1 MNFDWDQANIE
12 HIARHNLI
20 PEEVEEALLDRQKI
34 GTSAYQQKNEQRWA
48 ALGKSY
54 NGRVLFVVF
63 TRRNGFIRVITA
75 RDATPKEKRRYR
87 R

>member
-1 MNFDWDQANIE
+1 MNFDWDRANTE
-12 HIARHNLI
+12 HIARHNVI
-20 PEEVEEALLDRQKI
+20 PEEVEEALFDRQKI
-34 GTSAYQQKNEQRWA
+34 GISAYQRENEQRWA
-48 ALGKSY
+48 AIGKSY

-63 TRRNGFIRVITA
+63 TRRNGLIRVITA

>member
-20 PEEVEEALLDRQKI
+20 PFEVEEALLD
-34 GTSAYQQKNEQRWA
+34 QQKNEQRWA

-63 TRRNGFIRVITA
+63 TRRNGLIRVITA